1 MISTT
6 GDFCVVNVKTVNHLE
21 PVQKGFFGK
30 TSEFMSGRWSQEHT
44 FCLHIIIVVI
54 VIVIVTLHDCMGN
67 VHRSSDFGI
76 ERYFFLFGL

>member
-6 GDFCVVNVKTVNHLE
+6 GNFCVVNVKTVNHLE

-30 TSEFMSGRWSQEHT
+30 TSGFMSGRWSQEHI

-54 VIVIVTLHDCMGN
+54 VIVIVTIYNIYIYIHYMTVLYG
-67 VHRSSDFGI
+67 
-76 ERYFFLFGL
+76 